1 MSTVRPAAPP
11 SPPASRWTLPKQ
23 VWWIIAAGFGL
34 GLLLFVAIWLE
45 QRNDGDFYRPERAAD
60 GPVGQ
65 VFEPLPTPQT
75 GDDARSASGLSE
87 AAEEALRNPRPAP
100 PPVQTPRPAAAERPV
115 ANANAQN
122 DRPRPVSRPASVPT
136 PISQPKPSYPREALR
151 NNETGTVY
159 LRVTVDETGEPIDVV
174 VSRSSRSRSLD
185 RAASQAVKRWKFR
198 PAQRDGQAVTA
209 TVDVPIAFSLGD
221 DAR

>member
-11 SPPASRWTLPKQ
+11 SPPASPWKLPKQ
-23 VWWIIAAGFGL
+23 VWWIVAGGFGL

-45 QRNDGDFYRPERAAD
+45 QRNDHDFYRPERPAD
-60 GPVGQ
+60 SPAGQ
-65 VFEPLPTPQT
+65 VFEPLPMPQT
-75 GDDARSASGLSE
+75 GNDARSASGLSE

-100 PPVQTPRPAAAERPV
+100 PPVQTPRPAPVERPV
-115 ANANAQN
+115 ANANTPT
-122 DRPRPVSRPASVPT
+122 DRPQPVSRPASLPT

-185 RAASQAVKRWKFR
+185 RAATQAVKRWRFR
-198 PAQRDGQAVTA
+198 PAQRDGRAVTA